1 MGISQSGQF
10 DDVNNS
16 NYLAASISVTTTQAE
31 AKVGASKL
39 NGRQL
44 VIIENLGNPDI
55 YYGPSGVTTSTGVKL
70 VKNAVIALPIGD
82 SVGIFLITASGTATA
97 TVQEIS

>member
-16 NYLAASISVTTTQAE
+16 NYLAASITVTTTQVE
-31 AKVGASKL
+31 AKVGISKL
-39 NGRQL
+39 TGRQL
-44 VIIENLGNPDI
+44 VILENLGNPDV
-55 YYGPSGVTTSTGVKL
+55 YYGPSGVTTSTGIKL
-70 VKNAVIALPIGD
+70 VKNAVVALPLGD
-82 SVGIFLITASGTATA
+82 LVSVYLITSSGTATV